1 MGIKEFCD
9 TAKLEELV
17 ANFSK
22 ATKTQVAVVDTEG
35 KNI

>member
-17 ANFSK
+17 ANFLK
-22 ATKTQVAVVDTEG
+22 LLRPRWQL
-35 KNI
+35 